1 MKPSIDNREN
11 IDKIYSRI
19 GIEKD
24 CFSIYPNYNIYN
36 IVNEMVFAASTTV
49 TNDVVLDGA
58 LKILVMIQ
66 KYSWPFVTLFMIYA
80 LYKYYV
86 IGSEVIAEKI
96 MGQQLVVGISIFMVV
111 VQCLPLVYAFF
122 IV

>member
-1 MKPSIDNREN
+1 MQYKKVITSSIFVAMLLAFVDEL
-11 IDKIYSRI
+11 
-19 GIEKD
+19 
-24 CFSIYPNYNIYN
+24 
-36 IVNEMVFAASTTV
+36 VFAASNTV

-58 LKILVMIQ
+58 LNVLVMIQ
-66 KYSWPFVTLFMIYA
+66 KYSWPFATLAMIYA

-86 IGSEVIAEKI
+86 IGSEVVADK
-96 MGQQLVVGISIFMVV
+96 MTGQQLVVGISVFMVV

>member
-1 MKPSIDNREN
+1 MAYKKVITSSI
-11 IDKIYSRI
+11 
-19 GIEKD
+19 
-24 CFSIYPNYNIYN
+24 FVAMLLAF
-36 IVNEMVFAASTTV
+36 VNELVFAASNTV
-49 TNDVVLDGA
+49 TNAVVLDGA
-58 LKILVMIQ
+58 LNILVMIQ